1 MCTDAGSLP
10 LSPSPSISTWPDCR
24 ALTVLPASL
33 SFALIFFLVFH
44 RPVSP
49 ARSVRSFNPRV
60 CDDTTLAR
68 CPPSAQRNEA
78 MPRSRHRNE
87 VSCRQKR
94 ERVQRGVPE
103 VVRQK
108 MRVYSSKRGDKRDRA
123 AISHSPIDVR
133 ARPPSTRPTDPKTFV
148 CSFVFPLPV
157 RLTADLFA

>member
-1 MCTDAGSLP
+1 MAVALNVYRCRFSLP
-10 LSPSPSISTWPDCR
+10 LSPLGQTA

-44 RPVSP
+44 RPVSS

-87 VSCRQKR
+87 VGCRQKR
-94 ERVQRGVPE
+94 E
-103 VVRQK
+103 
-108 MRVYSSKRGDKRDRA
+108 
-123 AISHSPIDVR
+123 
-133 ARPPSTRPTDPKTFV
+133 STAGR
-148 CSFVFPLPV
+148 S
-157 RLTADLFA
+157 